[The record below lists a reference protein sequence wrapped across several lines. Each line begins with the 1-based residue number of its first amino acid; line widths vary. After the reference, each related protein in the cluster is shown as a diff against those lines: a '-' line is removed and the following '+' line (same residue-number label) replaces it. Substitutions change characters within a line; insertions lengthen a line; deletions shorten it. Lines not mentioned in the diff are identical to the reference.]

1 MLWWR
6 HEHGAVKFPKTWR
19 GTLGYRPKI
28 HHFSFSHKWDTRFKY
43 LSKLCPYILMYS
55 ALHIMQ
61 WFSHSLD
68 VFTPKIKRKFFDF
81 YILWI
86 KTNVAYTR
94 HEMIARTKYCTTT
107 TASNWFVTLYYKL
120 LPAVRSPSK
129 HGRWWSS
136 LLLYSISMYCT
147 CTKNSRIKGY
157 TFFSSNFWS
166 KFSQCYYIVTRE
178 CPISSESLCRELSK
192 FTHYFDLVAMAT
204 LLALW
209 LAKHG
214 NGRNS
219 KTKHRFDIDF
229 WYRC

>member
-28 HHFSFSHKWDTRFKY
+28 HHFFFSHKWDTRFKY

-94 HEMIARTKYCTTT
+94 LEMIARTKYCTTT

-136 LLLYSISMYCT
+136 LLLYSISMHLT
-147 CTKNSRIKGY
+147 IPGGVTLTHKVLPTRVHTPPNWPLNGVTHTI
-157 TFFSSNFWS
+157 
-166 KFSQCYYIVTRE
+166 KFST
-178 CPISSESLCRELSK
+178 SK
-192 FTHYFDLVAMAT
+192 WCHSQETYP
-204 LLALW
+204 
-209 LAKHG
+209 
-214 NGRNS
+214 
-219 KTKHRFDIDF
+219 
-229 WYRC
+229 

>member
-28 HHFSFSHKWDTRFKY
+28 HHFFFSHKWDTRFKY

-94 HEMIARTKYCTTT
+94 LEMIARTKYCTTT

-136 LLLYSISMYCT
+136 LLLYSISMRWICVHFNFV
-147 CTKNSRIKGY
+147 CVCVRVCFSFSFFFFAVWSLFY
-157 TFFSSNFWS
+157 TPGVDLSSI
-166 KFSQCYYIVTRE
+166 Y
-178 CPISSESLCRELSK
+178 L
-192 FTHYFDLVAMAT
+192 
-204 LLALW
+204 
-209 LAKHG
+209 
-214 NGRNS
+214 
-219 KTKHRFDIDF
+219 
-229 WYRC
+229 